1 MKHVILF
8 EYNRFDGILEP
19 LLKKLQVFDRSF
31 ASVNQINLNRDL
43 QREQTIFKQELRPV
57 LISYAIV

>member
-8 EYNRFDGILEP
+8 EYDQLDGILEP
-19 LLKKLQVFDRSF
+19 LFKKLQFFDRSF
-31 ASVNQINLNRDL
+31 ASGNQINLNRDL

-57 LISYAIV
+57 